1 MIDLTQK
8 IISHTGSPFVNSETR
23 EDMTVK
29 DVITAV
35 LTQPIPGEQLTREEK
50 IRLYQFFTSKIEN
63 KVKVELST
71 EEREL
76 ILDRAD
82 KMYPSP
88 LLLGRLMTVI

>member
-1 MIDLTQK
+1 MIDLTKK
-8 IISHTGSPFVNSETR
+8 IISHTGSPFVNSETK

-35 LTQPIPGEQLTREEK
+35 LTQPIPGEQLSREEK
-50 IRLYQFFTSKIEN
+50 IKLYQFFTSKIEK
-63 KVKVELST
+63 KVKAELST

-88 LLLGRLMTVI
+88 LLLGRLIAMI